1 MWSSTIRGEQDLQP
15 HLDVRT
21 LSAPPKDG
29 GGRGGELKRELKWSA
44 IYVIALV
51 LKHYQPITSFL
62 REKEGCRFTIDFLK
76 IVLLFNLMMIQPK
89 ENRWPR
95 IW

>member
-1 MWSSTIRGEQDLQP
+1 MKISRSSEFQMSYFRKALTLLWSSTIRGEQDLQP

-62 REKEGCRFTIDFLK
+62 VVEKRLP
-76 IVLLFNLMMIQPK
+76 VYN
-89 ENRWPR
+89 
-95 IW
+95 